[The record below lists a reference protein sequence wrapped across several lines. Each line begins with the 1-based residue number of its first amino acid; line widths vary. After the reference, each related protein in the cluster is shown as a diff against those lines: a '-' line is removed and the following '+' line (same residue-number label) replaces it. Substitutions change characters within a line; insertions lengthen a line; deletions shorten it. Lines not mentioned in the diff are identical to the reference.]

1 MGRGVQS
8 RGFFKCMIQ
17 AYKFQEKYKKIMEF
31 FQGGV
36 NFLSDFRKV
45 TCFCMWKTTGIREFK
60 KDYLR

>member
-45 TCFCMWKTTGIREFK
+45 TCFVCGKQQGFENSK
-60 KDYLR
+60 KII